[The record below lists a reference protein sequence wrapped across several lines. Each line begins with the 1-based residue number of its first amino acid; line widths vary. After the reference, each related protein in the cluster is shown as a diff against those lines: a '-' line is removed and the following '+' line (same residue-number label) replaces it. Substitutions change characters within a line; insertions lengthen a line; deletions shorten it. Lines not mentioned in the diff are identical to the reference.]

1 MSSAPMRVSGSLAL
15 APQPVEVGRRRLRVL
30 TLTPFYPSAEDASQG
45 GFIAEPLN
53 WTERGGAENHVIA
66 VQPFYRGRFHALDSD
81 VSPKWETYF
90 SLPGNLGLAA
100 AGTFVAA
107 RLLRSIREMHRLRP
121 FDLIHA
127 HSALPCGHAASAI
140 SRKLGISFVVS
151 VHGLDAFSTNQS
163 GRAARAWCR
172 RVSKR
177 VYSSAHAV
185 ICISEKVRE
194 RLGQEF
200 HEKTQVI
207 YNGVDAEMF
216 RPGLERK
223 PLTVLSVGNL
233 IPIKGHALLLRAFA
247 RVLEQLPECSLE
259 IFGDGPERE
268 NLFRQSQALGIS
280 SQVKF
285 HGRQSRESIAAAM
298 QRCAVFALPSSYE
311 GLGCVYL
318 EAMASG
324 KPAIACR
331 GQGIEEIIE
340 HGNNGFLISPGSEA
354 ELSDCLNILLQDPNL
369 RARMGM
375 KARSAILQRHTLEHQ
390 AQQLTEIYRE
400 CTR

>member
-1 MSSAPMRVSGSLAL
+1 MSSAPMRVSHV
-15 APQPVEVGRRRLRVL
+15 APLTLRLVTANRQLRVL
-30 TLTPFYPSAEDASQG
+30 TLTPFYPSLEDSSQG
-45 GFIAEPLN
+45 GFIAEPLSRM
-53 WTERGGAENHVIA
+53 ELRDIENHVIA
-66 VQPFYRGRFHALDSD
+66 VQPFYRGRVRALDSG
-81 VSPKWETYF
+81 VSSTWETYF
-90 SLPGNLGLAA
+90 SLPGNLGLPTAGAFLA
-100 AGTFVAA
+100 AG
-107 RLLRSIREMHRLRP
+107 LLRSARQMHRLRP

-127 HSALPCGHAASAI
+127 HGALPCGHAASAI
-140 SRKLGISFVVS
+140 SRRLGVPFVVS
-151 VHGLDAFSTNQS
+151 VHGLDAFSTTQS

-177 VYSSAHAV
+177 VYSSTQAV

-194 RLGQEF
+194 RLGQDF
-200 HEKTQVI
+200 REKTKVI

-216 RPGLERK
+216 HPGPERN
-223 PLTVLSVGNL
+223 PLTVLSIGNL

-247 RVLEQLPECSLE
+247 PVLEQLPECSLE
-259 IFGDGPERE
+259 IFGDGPERD
-268 NLFRQSQALGIS
+268 NLFRLAQVLDIS

-285 HGRQSRESIAAAM
+285 HGRQSRQTIAAAM

-340 HGNNGFLISPGSEA
+340 HGNNGFLISPGSET
-354 ELSDCLNILLQDPNL
+354 ELSDCLNMLLHNPDL
-369 RARMGM
+369 RARMGAN
-375 KARSAILQRHTLEHQ
+375 ARKLILQRHTLDHQ
-390 AQQLTEIYRE
+390 ARQLTEIYRE